1 MTPEGSNAVE
11 PTPDN
16 RHLSRFCVL
25 NSATGRGLQDSTYI
39 LQLPK
44 KGNGRRVRGNRASG
58 EPSQQHGGRPPPPPG
73 PACSGTWGRPAPVF
87 PFCSV
92 AMNQVTG
99 MWVMPGTS
107 DVPGRAFHCFAKWP
121 CIYRH
126 VSLQRTKQN
135 EAQFNRQDQT
145 ALLNK

>member
-1 MTPEGSNAVE
+1 ME

-25 NSATGRGLQDSTYI
+25 NSATGKGLQDSTYI
-39 LQLPK
+39 LQTSQERKCSLKLLAEGWGATEPQ
-44 KGNGRRVRGNRASG
+44 GTSASSM
-58 EPSQQHGGRPPPPPG
+58 EPPTAAFRLGLQWYLGAACPQSFPPG
-73 PACSGTWGRPAPVF
+73 LWQRIRSL
-87 PFCSV
+87 
-92 AMNQVTG
+92 G

-107 DVPGRAFHCFAKWP
+107 DVLGHAFYCFAKWP

-126 VSLQRTKQN
+126 ISLQRAKQN
-135 EAQFNRQDQT
+135 EAQFNRQDQR